1 MHRYKVRSSV
11 PINTVKCR
19 YIVLIAILLFIYI
32 HPKGSF
38 KSHIPRA
45 SLAFSYIHPKGSFKS
60 HIPRA
65 SLAFIY
71 IHHKGSFKSHIPRAS
86 LAFIYIHPK
95 GSFKSHIPRAS
106 LAFSYIHHKGSF
118 KSHIP
123 RASLA
128 FFCIIF
134 HCLPTSFT
142 FFVLPQLG
150 MDSKTKRQRY
160 TRQWKYARRSL
171 HERCIGEESSLHPV
185 TLQERINEE
194 HYTDEENNTDE
205 DSFSSVEIGVSGEDC
220 SSGPH
225 SVADGSSDEN
235 SNSESEYDNKVALTS
250 FSTFLQEW
258 ATKHLIKHNA
268 LDDLLKGLKNYGHPE
283 LPSTARSLLKTPRL
297 IKSVEKSGMECVH
310 FNLRESILEQLQ
322 RYPRDITDGVSTLEL
337 SFNIDGLPIFKSS
350 RASLWPILCAIHLP
364 PISVFPVTLT
374 LGPTKPTNLDFI
386 EEAIKDIQELVDNG
400 LDGIEVKIRCVVCD
414 APARAMVK
422 KIKQYSGY
430 YGCDKCTQKGT
441 WVDGRVTYPEVDN
454 LTLRNNDTF
463 RAEMSMRQENEDTP
477 VSPFLNLPLDMVEQ
491 FPIDYMH
498 QACLGVMKKLI
509 TVWVRGDRKVR
520 MSAGQI
526 SNVTQRLLSL
536 QKDIPSCFARKPR
549 NLEDIDRWKATELR
563 QFAVYTGKIVLKGIL
578 ADQLYDHFMVFSV
591 ALSLLICPTLAV
603 EHNSY
608 SKELMKYFVGK
619 AGELYGDHFMVYNV
633 HSMVHLPE
641 EAMAFG
647 SLDACSAFPFENYL
661 GKLKRLVRSG
671 KQPLTQ
677 VVKRLKE
684 MSKSPLEESQPEIM
698 TEERPFTRRTTSHS
712 LSLASSEETRSK
724 HRVLARIRLPG

>member
-1 MHRYKVRSSV
+1 
-11 PINTVKCR
+11 
-19 YIVLIAILLFIYI
+19 
-32 HPKGSF
+32 
-38 KSHIPRA
+38 
-45 SLAFSYIHPKGSFKS
+45 
-60 HIPRA
+60 
-65 SLAFIY
+65 
-71 IHHKGSFKSHIPRAS
+71 
-86 LAFIYIHPK
+86 
-95 GSFKSHIPRAS
+95 
-106 LAFSYIHHKGSF
+106 
-118 KSHIP
+118 
-123 RASLA
+123 
-128 FFCIIF
+128 
-134 HCLPTSFT
+134 
-142 FFVLPQLG
+142 

-684 MSKSPLEESQPEIM
+684 MSKSPLSVEASEPKFKRPNNAFILDEGKCCEAI
-698 TEERPFTRRTTSHS
+698 EERESDDGCQMMLCKLFEKTQPLFGDPCDSRILGCFKVQSSHAVMKLIPKRQLTRKAIMVEKR
-712 LSLASSEETRSK
+712 EETIF
-724 HRVLARIRLPG
+724 LAILHEHK